1 MCRKKY
7 SSPEAGG
14 GVHGRGVGTAPDT
27 MTEGGVITRECQVF
41 TDIFMR
47 VGEMISGIIGGKDN
61 RGNISGYL
69 TVTFIAIGVPGKK
82 TDTGVVVAP
91 EDLVIPVEDL
101 NLVTTVGDLD
111 LAIREMEDDKRNRIE
126 DKAAKRQ
133 TAA

>member
-14 GVHGRGVGTAPDT
+14 GVHGKGVGTAPDT
-27 MTEGGVITRECQVF
+27 MTEGGVITGECQVF

-47 VGEMISGIIGGKDN
+47 VGEMITGIIGGEDN

-69 TVTFIAIGVPGKK
+69 TVTFIAIGVPGKE

-91 EDLVIPVEDL
+91 EDLVVPVADPDLAIP
-101 NLVTTVGDLD
+101 VGDLD
-111 LAIREMEDDKRNRIE
+111 PWPLERWKTIRK
-126 DKAAKRQ
+126 
-133 TAA
+133 TG

>member
-14 GVHGRGVGTAPDT
+14 GVLGKDAGTDHDT
-27 MTEGGVITRECQVF
+27 MTEGGVITEEYQVF
-41 TDIFMR
+41 TNIFMR
-47 VGEMISGIIGGKDN
+47 VGGMISGIIGGEDN

-69 TVTFIAIGVPGKK
+69 TVTFIAIGVPGKE
-82 TDTGVVVAP
+82 TDTGVV
-91 EDLVIPVEDL
+91 EDPVIPVDEAPVL
-101 NLVTTVGDLD
+101 PIL
-111 LAIREMEDDKRNRIE
+111 REMEDDKKNRIE